1 MTRATKKLQC
11 PASRDLDPEPRKR
24 DWSPEQRKIFA
35 WFESGAGNL
44 IVRARAG
51 TGKTTTIVEGA
62 QRAPETSILLAAFNK
77 SIQKELESRIKSP
90 NVQARTLH
98 GLGFSF
104 LRRSWPEVRVSEH
117 GEREQRLAMRACG
130 SRAPEEA
137 IRLVGQIHTKMR
149 EIFPLDGTVDTTM
162 GLMVDFDLMPDDEL
176 EEAGCNAEWIAGRAA
191 EAVRLAADRDI
202 LRADDLQIDFA
213 DMIFLPLLNC
223 MVRPTYDLVIVDESQ
238 DMTASQLQ
246 LAIQSCRKGGRIA
259 IVGDDRQAIYGF
271 RGADSKSL
279 DRLKGILGAG
289 ELGLTTT
296 YRCPKRVV
304 EIASQYVPDFRA
316 AASAPEGIVER
327 HTRDRMIESAGPSDF
342 ILSRTNAPLI
352 KICLAIL
359 RQGRRAIVRGRDLG
373 KGIKSLVNRQKASD
387 LPALLGLLVEWKHR
401 EHKKA
406 SRLPDKKMAARL
418 DYVDDQYAVVESLA
432 GDCDS
437 LPGLKAKLD
446 DLFSDNNVDSCVIC
460 STVHKAKGL
469 ESSNVFLLED
479 TFFRRKPKDEDEQ
492 HEEENIMYVAVTRS
506 KGRLV
511 YVSAGERRM

>member
-1 MTRATKKLQC
+1 MMMGLGKNQIARK
-11 PASRDLDPEPRKR
+11 SPEPVGR

-35 WFESGAGNL
+35 WFESGSGNL

-51 TGKTTTIVEGA
+51 TGKTTTIIEGA
-62 QRAPETSILLAAFNK
+62 QRAPETNILLAAFNK
-77 SIQKELESRIKSP
+77 SIQRELEARIKSP
-90 NVQARTLH
+90 NVQAKTLH

-104 LRRSWPEVRVSEH
+104 LRRAWPEVRVSEH
-117 GEREQRLAMRACG
+117 GEREQRLATRACG
-130 SRAPEEA
+130 RRAPEEA

-149 EIFPLDGTVDTTM
+149 EIFPLDTTTDTTM

-176 EEAGCNAEWIAGRAA
+176 EENGYTDKWIAEKVVESVEMAT
-191 EAVRLAADRDI
+191 DRDI
-202 LRADDLQIDFA
+202 LREDNLEIDFA
-213 DMIFLPLLNC
+213 DMIFIPLTHGL
-223 MVRPTYDLVIVDESQ
+223 VRPTYDLVIVDEAQ

-246 LAIQSCRKGGRIA
+246 LAIQSCQKGGRIA

-279 DRLKGILGAG
+279 DLLKVILNAS

-304 EIASQYVPDFRA
+304 EIASRYVPDFRA
-316 AASAPEGIVER
+316 ADSAPEGIVER
-327 HTRDRMIESAGPSDF
+327 HTRDMMIESAGPSDF
-342 ILSRTNAPLI
+342 ILSRTSAPLI

-359 RQGRRAIVRGRDLG
+359 RQNKRAIIRGRDLG
-373 KGIKSLVNRQKASD
+373 KDIKSLVSRQKASD

-401 EHKKA
+401 EYKKA
-406 SRLPDKKMAARL
+406 SRLPEKKMVARL

-432 GDCDS
+432 DDCDS
-437 LPGLKAKLD
+437 LSDLKAKLD
-446 DLFSDNNVDSCVIC
+446 DLFSDNNVDNSVIC
-460 STVHKAKGL
+460 STVHKAKGF
-469 ESSNVFLLED
+469 ESSTVFLLED

-506 KGRLV
+506 KERLV
-511 YVSAGERRM
+511 YVSTGERRV

>member
-1 MTRATKKLQC
+1 MVFMMMGRGKNQIARK
-11 PASRDLDPEPRKR
+11 SPEPVGR

-51 TGKTTTIVEGA
+51 TGKTTTIIEGA
-62 QRAPETSILLAAFNK
+62 QRAPETRILLAAFNK
-77 SIQKELESRIKSP
+77 SIQKELEARIKSP
-90 NVQARTLH
+90 NVEAKTLH

-104 LRRSWPEVRVSEH
+104 LRRSWPKVRVSEH

-130 SRAPEEA
+130 RRAPEEA
-137 IRLVGQIHTKMR
+137 IRLVGQIHTKAR
-149 EIFPLDGTVDTTM
+149 EILALDATSDAIM
-162 GLMVDFDLMPDDEL
+162 DLMVDFNLMPDDEL
-176 EEAGCNAEWIAGRAA
+176 ESEGCRAEWIARKAA
-191 EAVRLAADRDI
+191 EAIELAADRDI
-202 LRADDLQIDFA
+202 LGEDSFEIDFA
-213 DMIFLPLLNC
+213 DMIFLPLWHG
-223 MVRPTYDLVIVDESQ
+223 MVRPTYDLVIVDEAQ
-238 DMTASQLQ
+238 DMTSSQLQ
-246 LAIQSCRKGGRIA
+246 LAIQTCRKGGRIA

-279 DRLKGILGAG
+279 DRLKGILDAS

-304 EIASQYVPDFRA
+304 EIASRYVPDFRA
-316 AASAPEGIVER
+316 ADSAPEGIVER
-327 HTRDRMIESAGPSDF
+327 HTRDMMIESAGPSDF

-359 RQGRRAIVRGRDLG
+359 RQNKRAIVRGRDLG
-373 KGIKSLVNRQKASD
+373 KGIKSLVSRQKASD

-401 EHKKA
+401 EYKKA
-406 SRLPDKKMAARL
+406 SRLPEKKMAARL

-432 GDCDS
+432 DDCDS
-437 LPGLKAKLD
+437 LSDLKAKLD
-446 DLFSDNNVDSCVIC
+446 DLFSDNNVDNSVIC
-460 STVHKAKGL
+460 STVHKSKGL

-506 KGRLV
+506 KERLV
-511 YVSAGERRM
+511 YVSTGER